1 MAKIIICENA
11 TYVFEDGRGEITKQM
26 KAYNMAGVHVLIPYK
41 EGTRLYKVND
51 TDFIV
56 LEDLLGNIVPMGTEA
71 EYLQKKESHTM
82 RILSA
87 LAV

>member
-1 MAKIIICENA
+1 MSKVIMCKDS
-11 TYVFEDGRGEITKQM
+11 TYVVEDGRGEILKQM
-26 KAYNMAGVHVLIPYK
+26 KAYNMAGVDVLIPYQ

-71 EYLQKKESHTM
+71 EYLQKKERHIM
-82 RILSA
+82 RVLSV
-87 LAV
+87 LAI